1 MVVTVANFF
10 ERTMVGITRNGN
22 SPNALEAAELEYRV
36 HAHSRRWRLS
46 RFDLMCLAADR
57 SIVSLERTDQMVVDE
72 SKVSIQELMASSG
85 VRFGTSGTRGLVSD
99 MSSEVCFAYA
109 SAFLKAV
116 SVRGGA
122 VAVAMDMRPSSPEI
136 SAACGA
142 AVQYAGLM
150 IDFCGAIPTPALAF
164 YAQEK
169 GLPGIMVTG
178 SHIPFDRNGIKFY
191 RVEGEI
197 TKADE
202 ASISTATVSVPTNG
216 LKIDLPAAN
225 RSAFDAY
232 VNRYVSFFP
241 AGCLAGMKLGFY
253 EHSSV
258 AREVLTTILEALGA
272 QVISLG
278 RTDKFVPIDTEAVSE
293 ADVLQAQKWA
303 TEHGFD
309 AILSTDGDA
318 DRPLIGDENGNWFR
332 GDIVGILCAQY
343 LRAQGVVTTVSSN
356 TAVELCG
363 SFDKVVRT
371 RIGSPYVIEGIEGLI
386 ASGMSRV
393 VGFEPNGGFL
403 VGSQIERD
411 GRVLAPLMTRD
422 AVLPMLCLL
431 SMARERSI
439 KVSEL
444 AKHLPAR
451 FTASDRLQSFP
462 TEASSKIIADLALS
476 HDAVNRLFN
485 GVCGNMLGKDQTD
498 GLRITFEGDEIV
510 HFRPS
515 GNAPELRCYAES
527 ASKERSEELVREG
540 LRRVRARVET

>member
-1 MVVTVANFF
+1 MTTTEHKIA
-10 ERTMVGITRNGN
+10 IQ
-22 SPNALEAAELEYRV
+22 
-36 HAHSRRWRLS
+36 
-46 RFDLMCLAADR
+46 DLMN
-57 SIVSLERTDQMVVDE
+57 
-72 SKVSIQELMASSG
+72 SSG
-85 VRFGTSGTRGLVSD
+85 VRFGTSGTRGLVAD
-99 MSSEVCFAYA
+99 MNDEVCFAYS
-109 SAFLKAV
+109 SAFLQAV
-116 SVRGGA
+116 SATQGS
-122 VAVAMDMRPSSPEI
+122 VAVAMDMRPSSPDI

-142 AVQYAGLM
+142 AVKYAGLEV
-150 IDFCGAIPTPALAF
+150 DFCGAVPTPALAF

-202 ASISTATVSVPTNG
+202 AAISSAEVVVPASG
-216 LKIDLPAAN
+216 LKTDLPAVN
-225 RSAFDAY
+225 RGAFDAY
-232 VNRYVSFFP
+232 VSRYVSFFP

-272 QVISLG
+272 AVISLG
-278 RTDKFVPIDTEAVSE
+278 RTDNFVPIDTEAVAE
-293 ADVLQAQKWA
+293 ADVLQARKWA
-303 TEHGFD
+303 AEHGFD

-356 TAVELCG
+356 TAVELSA

-371 RIGSPYVIEGIEGLI
+371 RIGSPYVIEGIEQLI
-386 ASGMSRV
+386 ASGVERV

-403 VGSQIERD
+403 VGTQIERD

-431 SMARERSI
+431 SMAREKSI

-451 FTASDRLQSFP
+451 FTASDRIQNFP
-462 TEASSKIIADLALS
+462 TEASREIIGKLAAS
-476 HDAVNRLFN
+476 SVAVDQLLD
-485 GVCGNMLGKDQTD
+485 GLGGKMRAQDQTD
-498 GLRITFEGDEIV
+498 GLRITLEGEEIV

-527 ASKERSEELVREG
+527 ASQARSEELVREG
-540 LRRVRARVET
+540 LRRVRACLTA